1 LKLVRETNEITF
13 RDWEEIMLSGQKQN
27 AWKLPALL
35 NLTLGGMGAGYY
47 LIALLLILP
56 HSADWTQSL
65 VQTAMFKLLGPLLVI
80 VGLLSLTVEAGHPFK
95 SIYLLTNLRNS
106 WMSRE
111 ALAAGIF
118 ILAAGLDWLMP
129 SPMLRCI
136 AGLAALVF
144 IIAQGMIV
152 WRASGVFTWNTPVV
166 PWFFLTC
173 ALLTGSGVML
183 LVSRIFSTSSWVS
196 LPFVTVIIAIS
207 NSIVW
212 LVYLKTPGEVFQ
224 RETKPL
230 RQMSHI
236 ARTLG
241 VGHALPIALLVI
253 ALTMPLPLVIPLA
266 GAALIF
272 GGVIQKSE
280 FAFEASSMRSVMQK

>member
-1 LKLVRETNEITF
+1 
-13 RDWEEIMLSGQKQN
+13 MLSGQKQN

-47 LIALLLILP
+47 LIALLAILSP
-56 HSADWTQSL
+56 GAAGTQSL
-65 VQTAMFKLLGPLLVI
+65 VQTAVFKLLGPLLVCI
-80 VGLLSLTVEAGHPFK
+80 GLLSLTVEAGHPFK
-95 SIYLLTNLRNS
+95 SIYLLTNLRHS

-111 ALAAGIF
+111 ALAALVF
-118 ILAAGLDWLMP
+118 ILAAVLDWLMP
-129 SPMLRCI
+129 DAILRGI

-144 IIAQGMIV
+144 ILAQGMIV
-152 WRASGVFTWNTPVV
+152 WRASGVFTWSTPVV

-173 ALLTGSGVML
+173 ALATGSGVML
-183 LVSRIFSTSSWVS
+183 VVGRVFGTSAWVS
-196 LPFVTVIIAIS
+196 LPLVTVIFTIV

-212 LVYLKTPGEVFQ
+212 LVYLSTPGEIFQ

-230 RQMSHI
+230 RQISHM

-241 VGHALPIALLVI
+241 VGHALPIALLLI
-253 ALTMPLPLVIPLA
+253 AWAMPMPFVIPAA
-266 GAALIF
+266 GLALIF

-280 FAFEASSMRSVMQK
+280 FAFEAGTMRSMIRK

>member
-1 LKLVRETNEITF
+1 
-13 RDWEEIMLSGQKQN
+13 MLSGQKQN
-27 AWKLPALL
+27 AWKMPAVL

-47 LIALLLILP
+47 LIALLLIVP

-65 VQTAMFKLLGPLLVI
+65 AQAAMLKLLGPLLVCI
-80 VGLLSLTVEAGHPFK
+80 GLLSLTVEAGHPFK
-95 SIYLLTNLRNS
+95 SIYLLTNLRHS

-111 ALAAGIF
+111 ALAALVF
-118 ILAAGLDWLMP
+118 ILAAVLDWLTP
-129 SPMLRCI
+129 GAILRGI

-144 IIAQGMIV
+144 ILAQGMIV

-173 ALLTGSGVML
+173 ALATGCGVML
-183 LVSRIFSTSSWVS
+183 VVGRVFSTSSWVS
-196 LPFVTVIIAIS
+196 LSLVTVVITIL

-212 LVYLKTPGEVFQ
+212 LVYLNTPGEVFQ

-241 VGHALPIALLVI
+241 VGHALPIALLLI
-253 ALTMPLPLVIPLA
+253 ALTMPMPFVIPVA
-266 GAALIF
+266 GVALIF

-280 FAFEASSMRSVMQK
+280 FAFEASTMRSVIQK